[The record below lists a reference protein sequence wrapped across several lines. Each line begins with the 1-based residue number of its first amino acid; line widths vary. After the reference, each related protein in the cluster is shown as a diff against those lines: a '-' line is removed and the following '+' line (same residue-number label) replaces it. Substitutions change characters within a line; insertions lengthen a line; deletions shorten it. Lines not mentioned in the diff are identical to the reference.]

1 MAPLTRPNNAALT
14 QKIATLQL
22 ELAPLVPLPS
32 GPPHPA
38 FPKTLL
44 AFHLLT
50 EDELDSIAHHY
61 HQSTP
66 GPWTQHYPALMN
78 WDKDFLAR
86 NTDSKGKG
94 KGKASAAD
102 VDAALEADVPEE
114 VFLETLMTTVRDLQR
129 EKGEKSGQPATLRS
143 SEEGSSS
150 AGNAGN
156 PYAGLSDKDRIRIK
170 RRKVGKFIGLVG
182 METPVE
188 EIAGRIQA
196 SLDRAVERSREEL
209 RRNEEI
215 MLRRS
220 KMA

>member
-1 MAPLTRPNNAALT
+1 
-14 QKIATLQL
+14 
-22 ELAPLVPLPS
+22 
-32 GPPHPA
+32 
-38 FPKTLL
+38 
-44 AFHLLT
+44 
-50 EDELDSIAHHY
+50 
-61 HQSTP
+61 
-66 GPWTQHYPALMN
+66 
-78 WDKDFLAR
+78 
-86 NTDSKGKG
+86 
-94 KGKASAAD
+94 
-102 VDAALEADVPEE
+102 
-114 VFLETLMTTVRDLQR
+114 MTTVRDLQR
-129 EKGEKSGQPATLRS
+129 EKGEKGQPATLRS
-143 SEEGSSS
+143 SEEGSS
-150 AGNAGN
+150 AANAGN